1 MAIDVFPDD
10 PVIVEKERGWPDPS
24 MRRCDICRQMEENT
38 EQVGEYTVCEYCM
51 EDFLR
56 SRDSKCVD
64 DYLGENPDEKNELYR
79 DVLFPMLSK
88 KEQSLILATMYHM
101 IDEMNRGLNGYDP
114 DYIQTKLDF
123 CRECS
128 CFDDYVKGRI

>member
-1 MAIDVFPDD
+1 MAINIFPDD
-10 PVIVEKERGWPDPS
+10 PIIAEKEWGWPDPP
-24 MRRCDICRQMEENT
+24 MQRCDICHQMEENT

-51 EDFLR
+51 ENFLR
-56 SRDSKCVD
+56 ARDSRFVD
-64 DYLGENPDEKNELYR
+64 GYLDENPYEKNELYR

-88 KEQSLILATMYHM
+88 KEQSLILATMYKM
-101 IDEMNRGLNGYDP
+101 IDEFNRGLNGYYP

-128 CFDDYVKGRI
+128 YFDDYVKGKI